1 MSVKG
6 LSRLIYYISRNGKT
20 FGPYSQNSI
29 LIFIQEGR
37 ADIHDS
43 AWVPRNKNW
52 IPLEQIL
59 EKNTKGK
66 IEKSWLSKALEK
78 IDSQDTTSTKL
89 EIIEWACN
97 QCGLKPLEVVARR
110 MYVKDDSG
118 ERHLCPHPLEY
129 TIAEKYL
136 GSNKTEQGFN
146 ELLYIF
152 GQDPKWNEEAAKKK
166 LLEYFDMLGFNDPNV
181 MKARKKLSS
190 LMFK

>member
-29 LIFIQEGR
+29 LNFIKRVGLTYMTGHGCLE
-37 ADIHDS
+37 IKLDS
-43 AWVPRNKNW
+43 PWANIRK
-52 IPLEQIL
+52 
-59 EKNTKGK
+59 KYKGK

-78 IDSQDTTSTKL
+78 IDSLDTTSSKL

-97 QCGLKPLEVVARR
+97 QCGLKPLEVDAQR
-110 MYVKDDSG
+110 MYVTDDSG

-136 GSNKTEQGFN
+136 GSQVSDQVLKERTGYYEDHFCSFV
-146 ELLYIF
+146 LKSSYSI
-152 GQDPKWNEEAAKKK
+152 PKRPDE
-166 LLEYFDMLGFNDPNV
+166 M
-181 MKARKKLSS
+181 
-190 LMFK
+190 